1 MPREYCVQRF
11 VSITA
16 VYQFEKIAINLMG
29 PLPETPTGNT
39 NLLIVCD
46 NFSKWVELLA
56 LPDIRTETVAEHP
69 KSRVA
74 IARTALLV
82 CCQMESNTL
91 FSRNA
96 VALGN
101 QGRYAI
107 GWPPCRR
114 PILVFHFRRTGR
126 FLPSDGC
133 FLGLVVMDSDDV
145 GKPSPKRSKH
155 SNAEYFCA
163 VPHCS
168 NRSESGGSLHF
179 HRFPANASRSKAW
192 THAIRRETGENF
204 IVTSNTRVC
213 SVHFRSADYRTVG
226 RLSGDAR
233 QRVRLENDAV
243 PSVFAWKPLS
253 RATLEREARA
263 EARKARETAAAERT
277 VVKVTTDPVE
287 VSVEAEI
294 EVSSASPEEV
304 RSRTPDEPVEVRSS
318 PLAEPEKF
326 NLAIPCPRHWTTTIS
341 FDGCICIVRLEL
353 LIGLRSWR
361 RRMRCC

>member
-1 MPREYCVQRF
+1 MFWSMILHIYCKKNR
-11 VSITA
+11 
-16 VYQFEKIAINLMG
+16 
-29 PLPETPTGNT
+29 
-39 NLLIVCD
+39 
-46 NFSKWVELLA
+46 SKLY
-56 LPDIRTETVAEHP
+56 
-69 KSRVA
+69 
-74 IARTALLV
+74 
-82 CCQMESNTL
+82 TL

-126 FLPSDGC
+126 RFLPSDGC

-145 GKPSPKRSKH
+145 GEPSPKRSKH
-155 SNAEYFCA
+155 SNAGYFCA

-204 IVTSNTRVC
+204 TVTSNTRVC

-233 QRVRLENDAV
+233 QRVHLENDAV

-277 VVKVTTDPVE
+277 VVKVTTDLVE

-318 PLAEPEKF
+318 PLAAPVQVSKVQPCQTPPPSLDHDYLVRRLHCAAGAADRIAQLEKENEMLLSDLKKMKSTAVTLEAVKGNNDKF
-326 NLAIPCPRHWTTTIS
+326 KHITGLPNYGVFCALLQLFRKKSRAPCMVERAPN
-341 FDGCICIVRLEL
+341 CP
-353 LIGLRSWR
+353 
-361 RRMRCC
+361 